1 MQNGYR
7 LPARI
12 LHWGLALAII
22 IMLPVGGIMV
32 GDGLDRATQNALFIL
47 HKNLGVVILLLM
59 VIRLAYRALNPPA
72 PLPAHMPG
80 WQKQAAGATHILLYV
95 MVFFMAITGYI
106 RVTMGGFPIEGLGA
120 IGLHPLLPRN
130 EAIAEI
136 AKTLHFYGRF
146 VLIAVMALHIGAAL
160 HHVLILRDGVF
171 GRIWPFWRT

>member
-80 WQKQAAGATHILLYV
+80 WQKKAAGATHILLYV

-160 HHVLILRDGVF
+160 HHALILRDGVF

>member
-160 HHVLILRDGVF
+160 HHALILRDGVF